1 MQLAFFKACGSDLRP
16 DRGLQR
22 GPAKRCGKPLPGD
35 VSLCERRR
43 CVVVL
48 VGHFVPQ
55 QIVVAAWGAKRS
67 SPKARLRRAEG
78 ERPDGKRAAQAATV
92 AAIYKAHSALFA
104 PKAQDCRCG
113 GKRESASIM
122 RRAPLCAIVN
132 LG

>member
-55 QIVVAAWGAKRS
+55 QIVVAAWGAKS
-67 SPKARLRRAEG
+67 
-78 ERPDGKRAAQAATV
+78 GK
-92 AAIYKAHSALFA
+92 A
-104 PKAQDCRCG
+104 PKPACGAPRAKGLTANAQPKPPQSPRSTKLIRRCL
-113 GKRESASIM
+113 RQ
-122 RRAPLCAIVN
+122 RRWIV
-132 LG
+132 